1 MTRIV
6 VLGDLNLDISV
17 SLPDRLIPGGEF
29 RTEILSAP
37 GGAAANF
44 ACAAAR
50 LGAEVVFIGCAGTD
64 PVGDS
69 LVAELKKIKIETHV
83 KRVALPTGTIIALT
97 DGVERTMLCSRGA
110 NDRLDAPFINP
121 SWFDG
126 ARHLHLSG
134 YAVLSSGQ
142 TAAARRALAIAKNA
156 GMSISLTAPPPN
168 LIQNFGVE
176 AFIGAIASVDWLFLN
191 RDEGKTIT
199 GAERAEDIVTVLS
212 RKFTAG
218 ALTLGKDGSLAWDGD
233 DHDRSM
239 TTPLASV
246 DSTGAGDAFA
256 AGFIVD
262 YLRHHDLG
270 RANRRALDTALV
282 RLQRRVSPV

>member
-17 SLPDRLIPGGEF
+17 PVPDRLILGGEF
-29 RTEILSAP
+29 RTEILSTP

-44 ACAAAR
+44 ACTAAR
-50 LGAEVVFIGCAGTD
+50 LGAEVAFIGCAGTD

-69 LVAELKKIKIETHV
+69 LVAELKKIKVETHV
-83 KRVALPTGTIIALT
+83 KRVALPTGTVIALT

-110 NDRLDAPFINP
+110 NDGLDAMFINP

-134 YAVLSSGQ
+134 YAVISSGQ
-142 TAAARRALAIAKNA
+142 TAAARRALEIAKNA

-176 AFIGAIASVDWLFLN
+176 DFFAASAPVDWLFLN
-191 RDEGKTIT
+191 YAEGHAIT
-199 GAERAEDIVTVLS
+199 GAEASEDIVEILS
-212 RKFTAG
+212 RRFTLG
-218 ALTLGKDGSLAWDGD
+218 ALTRGSEGSLAWEREIR
-233 DHDRSM
+233 DRG
-239 TTPLASV
+239 TTEPLTGV
-246 DSTGAGDAFA
+246 DTTGAGDAFA
-256 AGFIVD
+256 AGFVTD
-262 YLRHHDLG
+262 YLVHRDLN
-270 RANRRALDTALV
+270 RANQRGIRTAHSLLHRRF
-282 RLQRRVSPV
+282 SPV